1 MGLSVSP
8 DIYQEKMSAIFL
20 DMENIICFI
29 DDIALITNGSFENH
43 LNKLDEIL
51 QRLKEN
57 NLQVNGE
64 SPPFVQLKPSSLDLY
79 LPDKESNL
87 KSKRLKQ
94 LSRLLHQ
101 KQSNKS
107 APSLA

>member
-51 QRLKEN
+51 Q
-57 NLQVNGE
+57 
-64 SPPFVQLKPSSLDLY
+64 
-79 LPDKESNL
+79 
-87 KSKRLKQ
+87 
-94 LSRLLHQ
+94 
-101 KQSNKS
+101 
-107 APSLA
+107 